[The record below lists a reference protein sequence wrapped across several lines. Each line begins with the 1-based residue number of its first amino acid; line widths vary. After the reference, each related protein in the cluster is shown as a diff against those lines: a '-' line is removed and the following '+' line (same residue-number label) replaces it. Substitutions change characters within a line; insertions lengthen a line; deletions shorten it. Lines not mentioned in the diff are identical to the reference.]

1 MDPMHGWETEALRE
15 SMSRRSG
22 PPRPSLH
29 RTPRMDGDL
38 VTLREA
44 EERTGIPVNTLRKW
58 ARRGTI
64 DSHLEQVGD
73 VTLRMVSM
81 RSVQR
86 RAEALGR
93 PATAPPSS
101 AAPPASTATD
111 APAEPP
117 PGTMLV
123 PVDAWNKM
131 LGQLGNL
138 HEAGQR
144 LAEARERAAKAETEA
159 RFLRERLAEL
169 RERLEAAEAARAE
182 ATGAAPSPP
191 APEPAPPDPSPT
203 TEPVWRYMLT
213 GLRRRRR

>member
-1 MDPMHGWETEALRE
+1 M
-15 SMSRRSG
+15 
-22 PPRPSLH
+22 
-29 RTPRMDGDL
+29 

-44 EERTGIPVNTLRKW
+44 ERATGIPINTLRKW

-64 DSHLEQVGD
+64 DSHLEEVGD

-81 RSVQR
+81 QSVQR

-93 PATAPPSS
+93 PATGS
-101 AAPPASTATD
+101 AAPAERPASATAD
-111 APAEPP
+111 VPAEPP

-138 HEAGQR
+138 HEAGQQ

-169 RERLEAAEAARAE
+169 RERLGTVEPARSEAPRE
-182 ATGAAPSPP
+182 APSPP
-191 APEPAPPDPSPT
+191 PPAPVPPDRPST
-203 TEPVWRYMLT
+203 TEPVWRAVLA